1 MRPRHPPAR
10 LGPGTRSGFSLVEL
24 AVVVGVLGLL
34 TMTALSAFDNLG
46 QARRHNAARAH
57 AETAR
62 QALHAFALRN
72 KRLPCPD
79 LSGTG
84 DSGFEGSNGACSAT
98 GNVGWLP
105 YASLG
110 LELPVRGERLRYGVY
125 RGTANTDLVAP
136 ARESA
141 DQPDLEYIG
150 GFGSALSRI
159 VANTPTA
166 PQASQPHYISGG
178 TPTQCGSGGTG
189 TRMVNP
195 AFVLVA
201 PVAARDGDGG
211 GGDGGFDGA
220 NNRAFAQGNGTC
232 VTPPDYPGDERYD
245 DLVVAE
251 SATALLGWLMATTR

>member
-1 MRPRHPPAR
+1 MRPRNRPAR

-201 PVAARDGDGG
+201 PVAARDGG